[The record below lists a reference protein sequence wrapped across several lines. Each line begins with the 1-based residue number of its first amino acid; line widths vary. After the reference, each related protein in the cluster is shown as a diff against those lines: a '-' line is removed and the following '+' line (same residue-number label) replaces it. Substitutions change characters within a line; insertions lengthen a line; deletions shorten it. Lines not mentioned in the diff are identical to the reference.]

1 VNGWFFDFG
10 AEMVSRRRRE
20 MKKIAKVRSVSMV
33 ILLGSF
39 LAGCSSVPPQNTM
52 LDKANSEYDYAIHNS
67 EIKQAS
73 PNQLHKASEEIK
85 TASKLMQDGAP
96 TAEVD
101 HYAYM
106 ATERIAIAKKVA
118 STNLIEAKIK
128 ASGSKREKMLLDSK
142 QEKISN
148 LRIQLLE
155 LKDQKSSQGVILTL
169 GNVLFSVDRAEL
181 KSGAIKNLDKLARF
195 MRDDPRRNVIIE
207 GYAYNTGSGEYN
219 DTLSRRRAESV
230 REVLL
235 NDGVNPER
243 VRIRGLGSRY
253 PVATDKTSAG
263 RQANRRVEIIVS
275 DKNGS
280 FSENR

>member
-1 VNGWFFDFG
+1 M
-10 AEMVSRRRRE
+10 E
-20 MKKIAKVRSVSMV
+20 KKVKIRSLTLFVC
-33 ILLGSF
+33 LGSF
-39 LAGCSSVPPQNTM
+39 LAGCASVPPQNAM
-52 LDKANSEYDYAIHNS
+52 LENATSEYDYAIHNS
-67 EIKQAS
+67 EIRQAA
-73 PNQLHKASEEIK
+73 PNQLQKASVEIK
-85 TASKLMQDGAP
+85 KASALLEEGAP
-96 TAEVD
+96 GNEVD

-106 ATERIAIAKKVA
+106 ATERIAIAKKMA
-118 STNLIEAKIK
+118 STNMIEAKIK
-128 ASGSKREKMLLDSK
+128 AAGSKREKLLLDSK

-148 LRIQLLE
+148 LRLQLLA
-155 LKDQKSSQGVILTL
+155 LKDQKSNQGVILTL

-181 KSGAIKNLDKLARF
+181 KSGAVKNLDKLAQF
-195 MRDDPRRNVIIE
+195 MRNAPKRNVIIE

-235 NDGVNPER
+235 NDGINPER
-243 VRIRGLGSRY
+243 MRIRGLGSRY

-275 DKNGS
+275 DKNGR